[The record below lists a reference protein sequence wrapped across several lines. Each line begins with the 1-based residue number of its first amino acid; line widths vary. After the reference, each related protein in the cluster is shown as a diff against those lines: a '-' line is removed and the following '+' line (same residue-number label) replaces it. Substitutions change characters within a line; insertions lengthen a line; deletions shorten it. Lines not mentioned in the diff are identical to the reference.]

1 MIDGVIYSEAER
13 VVRVTL
19 SGDFS
24 VDDFRQAMGEV
35 VRLRETVGPTHA
47 VWDVTGLDFTQIDI
61 DVLRRTSQARADF
74 APRRGGERVA
84 VLVSGAIEQSIMKL
98 FLDLS
103 EDVETLQRVFL
114 RRADAE
120 HWCLTGME
128 RS

>member
-1 MIDGVIYSEAER
+1 MIDGVIYSEAEG

-47 VWDVTGLDFTQIDI
+47 IWDVTGLDFTRIDI
-61 DVLRRTSQARADF
+61 DILRRTSQARAAF

-103 EDVETLQRVFL
+103 EEVETSQRVFIN
-114 RRADAE
+114 RAEAE
-120 HWCLTGME
+120 HWCLTGGDLV
-128 RS
+128 